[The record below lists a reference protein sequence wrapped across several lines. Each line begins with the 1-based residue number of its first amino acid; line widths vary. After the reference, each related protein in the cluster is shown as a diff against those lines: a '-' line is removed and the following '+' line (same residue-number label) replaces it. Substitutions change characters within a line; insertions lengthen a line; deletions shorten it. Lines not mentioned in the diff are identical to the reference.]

1 MKIAC
6 MIAVSL
12 FAAAAQAQTW
22 VQQGPG
28 PNTGGQVEGI
38 TNKKVVGAI
47 RAVVPH
53 PSDADTLW
61 IGSVNGG
68 IWKTTNATA
77 SEPAWVEQLGLDRS
91 LSIGSLALDPT
102 DETHGTLLAGSGI
115 TSAFEGVGGAQV
127 GVWHTTD
134 GGANWKV
141 LDGGGTI
148 AKMNILGVAPRGA
161 TMVIAAQDYGIW
173 RSTDTGATWTKI
185 SGATGS
191 GLPDGTS
198 YDLASDPVN
207 PERLFTNAGAQGI
220 YRSTDT
226 GATWQKV
233 SDAAIDTS
241 LTGKLRNVRVAAGR
255 SNEVYVA
262 VVING
267 QLFALFRSGDGGST
281 WTALDLPAT
290 TENGVAIGIHPGYQG
305 KIDMSIAPHPQN
317 ANLVFLGGDRQPF
330 RDEGSTNTCSP
341 CFPNSIGATDY
352 TGRLFRVDATQ
363 PRGKQSTPITN
374 NYTKSNSSP
383 HADSRN
389 LAFDANGD
397 LLDVDDGGIYRRTAP
412 LTNTGDW
419 FSVIGDLKT
428 TELHSIAYDPNSNL
442 AFGGAQDNGSPEQNV
457 PEGAMW
463 SALNT
468 GDGGVVAISGTATP
482 GVSIRYSSVSF
493 LGLFRRGIYDS
504 TGKETS
510 YKYPP
515 LTVVGGGAALQNQF
529 YTPIRVNAV
538 DPARL
543 VIGGANGIYESLDQ
557 GDTIRSIATI
567 AVNQSVSNPLAYGA
581 KGNPDVLYAG
591 VGTGVYVRTARTP
604 AAPVQ
609 STTYPGKLKVLDI
622 AIHPLGPQTAF
633 VVDEVSVYV
642 TGDAGA
648 TWTDVTRN
656 LGSLNPGKL
665 RSVTYSTS
673 EKNGGAIVGTDSGVY
688 IGANMAASP
697 TEDWRRLGSG
707 LPSAPVFDLAYDA
720 QDQVLA
726 AALMGRGAWTIFLG
740 PAEN

>member
-1 MKIAC
+1 MKIPF
-6 MIAVSL
+6 MIALSL
-12 FAAAAQAQTW
+12 CAAAAQAQTW

-38 TNKKVVGAI
+38 TNKRVVGAI

-61 IGSVNGG
+61 VGSVNGG

-77 SEPAWVEQLGLDRS
+77 GEPTWVEQLGLDRS

-134 GGANWKV
+134 GGANWKL
-141 LDGGGTI
+141 LDGGGAI
-148 AKMNILGVAPRGA
+148 ANMNVIGVAPRGA

-173 RSTDTGATWTKI
+173 RSTDTGKTWTKI
-185 SGATGS
+185 SGAGGS

-198 YDLASDPVN
+198 YDLASDPAN
-207 PERLFTNAGAQGI
+207 PARLFTNAGAQGI

-233 SDAAIDTS
+233 SDAAMDTS
-241 LTGKLRNVRVAAGR
+241 LTGKLQNVRIAAGR

-305 KIDMSIAPHPQN
+305 KIDMSIAPHPEN

-352 TGRLFRVDATQ
+352 TGRLFRVDASQ

-374 NYTKSNSSP
+374 NFTKSNSSP

-419 FSVIGDLKT
+419 VSVIGDLKT

-442 AFGGAQDNGSPEQNV
+442 AFGGAQDNGSPEQSV
-457 PEGAMW
+457 PEGATW

-504 TGKETS
+504 AGKETS
-510 YKYPP
+510 YKYPA
-515 LTVVGGGAALQNQF
+515 LTVVGGGARLQNQF

-538 DPARL
+538 DPTRL

-604 AAPVQ
+604 AAPAQ

-622 AIHPLGPQTAF
+622 AIHPLDPKTAY
-633 VVDEVSVYV
+633 VVDQSTVYV
-642 TGDAGA
+642 TRDAGA

-656 LGSLNPGKL
+656 LVTLNPGKV
-665 RSVTYSTS
+665 RSITYSTS
-673 EKNGGAIVGTDSGVY
+673 EKNDGAIVGTDTGVY
-688 IGANMAASP
+688 IAAS
-697 TEDWRRLGSG
+697 TADSWRVLGSG

-726 AALMGRGAWTIFLG
+726 AGLMGRGAWTIFLG
-740 PAEN
+740 PAEKE